1 MIKKSYLTSLKS
13 GSSFLV
19 YNEILLPNRCHEGAL
34 KPRKSSTCGLFEPM
48 KIIPTRQMDLISKYF
63 CLDDLIPFD
72 MVWFALSISCVF
84 SEFLLSKS
92 YQGMLQVSEKR
103 SFSYLYYTSYPW
115 NMRGLFTKIHSFSNL
130 VNRMRL

>member
-19 YNEILLPNRCHEGAL
+19 YNEILLSNRCHEGAL

-48 KIIPTRQMDLISKYF
+48 KIIPTRQMNLISKHF
-63 CLDDLIPFD
+63 CLYDLIPFD
-72 MVWFALSISCVF
+72 MVWFALSISCIF
-84 SEFLLSKS
+84 FEFLLSKS
-92 YQGMLQVSEKR
+92 YQRMLSSRKNR

-115 NMRGLFTKIHSFSNL
+115 NTRGLFTKIQIFSNL
-130 VNRMRL
+130 LNRAML